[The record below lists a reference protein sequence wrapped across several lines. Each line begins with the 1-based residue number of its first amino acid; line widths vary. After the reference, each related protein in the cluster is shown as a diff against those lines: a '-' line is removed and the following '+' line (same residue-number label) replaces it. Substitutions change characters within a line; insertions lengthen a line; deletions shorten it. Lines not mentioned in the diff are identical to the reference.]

1 MVYALYMLFGCHVCP
16 TFRIKPSIGHRS
28 RTLLSTEIG
37 ALRRL
42 RFPNPSLDGDDGDGD
57 GDAKAAAVPAA
68 ARERGERGR
77 ISGTEE
83 RTLERKP
90 SKVML
95 EGYVGVGDGRLG
107 RSTSLTS
114 DDLEDLKG
122 CVDLGFGFSYEDI
135 PKLSSTLPALELCY
149 PRGQPAAQQ
158 EGSTNGDSPV
168 ASLLVADWKFLAP
181 GDDPKEVKTRIKYW
195 AKAVACI
202 VKLCKD

>member
-1 MVYALYMLFGCHVCP
+1 ME
-16 TFRIKPSIGHRS
+16 T
-28 RTLLSTEIG
+28 T
-37 ALRRL
+37 
-42 RFPNPSLDGDDGDGD
+42 
-57 GDAKAAAVPAA
+57 AKACEVPAVAA
-68 ARERGERGR
+68 ARERRGRGR
-77 ISGTEE
+77 IGGTEE

-122 CVDLGFGFSYEDI
+122 CVDLGFEFSYEDI
-135 PKLSSTLPALELCY
+135 PKLSTTLPALELCY
-149 PRGQPAAQQ
+149 PRGQPAASASQRD
-158 EGSTNGDSPV
+158 GRTDGDSPV
-168 ASLLVADWKFLAP
+168 ASPLVADWKFLAP
-181 GDDPKEVKTRIKYW
+181 GDDPKEVKARIKYW